1 MQSDN
6 KPIKDWKKILIDT
19 SIICALFRAQYT
31 TSDDTTLFINKL
43 INYLSNSKSGDK
55 SERTFLISTIT
66 LTELLT
72 KEQDEEKIKRIV
84 KVLHSNNVQFI
95 SFDTNTAL
103 EFNHSMA
110 PYLHKTQLHKKAAEV
125 GFVTGDY
132 MLAREWIS
140 KDYMI
145 ALSGV
150 VKNADVILT
159 ADKNTFYPVCQDVNG
174 ANCVLTYPSLFS
186 YSEQYFFD
194 YDYGNVDNFLK
205 NIPFKTFNEIEESK
219 PKAGVQNELFSNE
232 ENTGNGIRIE
242 TDPEEGF

>member
-84 KVLHSNNVQFI
+84 S
-95 SFDTNTAL
+95 S
-103 EFNHSMA
+103 
-110 PYLHKTQLHKKAAEV
+110 
-125 GFVTGDY
+125 
-132 MLAREWIS
+132 
-140 KDYMI
+140 
-145 ALSGV
+145 
-150 VKNADVILT
+150 
-159 ADKNTFYPVCQDVNG
+159 
-174 ANCVLTYPSLFS
+174 
-186 YSEQYFFD
+186 
-194 YDYGNVDNFLK
+194 
-205 NIPFKTFNEIEESK
+205 
-219 PKAGVQNELFSNE
+219 
-232 ENTGNGIRIE
+232 
-242 TDPEEGF
+242 